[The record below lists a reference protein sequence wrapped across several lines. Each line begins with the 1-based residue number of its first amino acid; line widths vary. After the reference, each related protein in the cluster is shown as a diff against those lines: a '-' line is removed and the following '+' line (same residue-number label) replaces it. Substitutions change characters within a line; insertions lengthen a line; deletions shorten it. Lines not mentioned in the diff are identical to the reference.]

1 VAGAQLPAVQRLQFF
16 LSESRWDPERV
27 NPYLAVAALIAAGLH
42 GTGHGLELEPIL
54 EGNAY
59 VSAKPKVPATL
70 TEAAAL
76 FGGSEAGLKAFGEDV
91 VAHYVRAAEVELE
104 AFQKA
109 VTDWERFRGFERL

>member
-1 VAGAQLPAVQRLQFF
+1 
-16 LSESRWDPERV
+16 V

-42 GTGHGLELEPIL
+42 GIDHRLELEPMI

-59 VSAKPKVPATL
+59 ASAKPRVPASL
-70 TEAAAL
+70 AEAVLL
-76 FGGSEAGLKAFGEDV
+76 FGGSEAALKAFGEDV

-109 VTDWERFRGFERL
+109 VTDWERIRGFERL